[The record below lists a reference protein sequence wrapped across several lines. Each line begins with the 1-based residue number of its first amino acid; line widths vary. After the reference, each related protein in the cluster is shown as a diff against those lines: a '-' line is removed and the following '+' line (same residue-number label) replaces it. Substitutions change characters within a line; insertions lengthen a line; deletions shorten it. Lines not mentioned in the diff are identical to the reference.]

1 MSVEG
6 KYIKLADGLE
16 PQSTKK
22 ETTYAQSSLLESW
35 TSRNDLAKNKKFALG
50 SQEVVS
56 GGDDM
61 GLFSAVMAAYN
72 NHWVLKTRPE
82 DWWTAIS
89 QIVATRIDKHAQDPA
104 VRKFFVSHEGKKQL
118 TVFIGPTVQGINNEG
133 FFQAMISQITEN
145 INKPEYTSLMK
156 ADFSQ
161 STSVDRIVNNIMLMY
176 SFKEFFEYRMM
187 LGCGIPGVVMLGS
200 EDDWLR
206 LLEKLVKVKK
216 LLKPLED
223 VLQLKD
229 WFKSSQ
235 TVLKN
240 LLETY
245 RGNPDKDWWSR
256 IVVEEPFGSGARKKS
271 FTKGSLRSRNNNYY
285 ILGFDPPSVIIIF

>member
-1 MSVEG
+1 MTTDSQGGKEMSVEG

-50 SQEVVS
+50 SQEEVS

-61 GLFSAVMAAYN
+61 GFFSAVMAAYN

-89 QIVATRIDKHAQDPA
+89 QILATRIDQHADQPA
-104 VRKFFVSHEGKKQL
+104 VKAFFVSHERQKGL
-118 TVFIGPTVQGINNEG
+118 SVTVGSSSIHGVDYDW
-133 FFQAMISQITEN
+133 FFQAMITQITEN
-145 INKPEYTSLMK
+145 INKPEYTGLMK
-156 ADFSQ
+156 ADFSG
-161 STSVDRIVNNIMLMY
+161 STAVDRIVNNIMLMC
-176 SFKEFFEYRMM
+176 SFKKYFAYTMVME
-187 LGCGIPGVVMLGS
+187 CGIPGVVMLGS
-200 EDDWLR
+200 EEDWSNLVG
-206 LLEKLVKVKK
+206 KLAKVEA

-223 VLQLKD
+223 VLKLGC
-229 WFKSSQ
+229 WFQSSQ
-235 TVLKN
+235 AVLKN

-256 IVVEEPFGSGARKKS
+256 IMDIHRTFGSG
-271 FTKGSLRSRNNNYY
+271 GGRNPFISSDQGMLKLTEY
-285 ILGFDPPSVIIIF
+285 F